1 MCGAIPQLSAP
12 CNGKEFNKNRDV
24 SSPKLLFIPVLCSN
38 LFRVHINMSNILHS
52 VLVTVIILLFIDTRQ
67 YVSWNCMTQSDSHQ
81 KAMSQVRRLPEE
93 NPERG
98 THCTFL
104 AGRWQNSNS
113 TKPPLIGQ
121 AYFSTCCGG
130 RLLLVALP
138 LSQEIVD
145 SSNNCSLF
153 EMQGYR
159 FCPGNRN
166 LAALIYSE
174 IPNLFLKPCIHNSI
188 IYIWA

>member
-1 MCGAIPQLSAP
+1 
-12 CNGKEFNKNRDV
+12 
-24 SSPKLLFIPVLCSN
+24 
-38 LFRVHINMSNILHS
+38 
-52 VLVTVIILLFIDTRQ
+52 
-67 YVSWNCMTQSDSHQ
+67 MTQSDSHQ

-188 IYIWA
+188 IYIYIYMSLGPTSAEIHPPTIQIVHVYNFVYNVVSRNPSVPPAIISM